1 MAVLFLGFHDVDED
15 LLLLVYLH
23 FPVVEL
29 HLQVLYLGVG
39 LGIGVRTMFE
49 HKCSNSYAYVGQLG
63 LTALL
68 PLLCALLSK
77 FMIFH
82 QFSVQRDVPAGLAAL
97 HLHRLHR
104 QKRLY
109 LCFHFLYLLLQL
121 AGPRFQGP
129 VIRLPLQEAV
139 GRVDDGVLRSLLAH
153 LSHQL
158 ALDLRALLAGLGA
171 ALGPRRRFPANSFYH
186 FCNLEQKGAVVDEPA
201 AVAFDGGF
209 DAPEVRVQLGE
220 GLTD

>member
-1 MAVLFLGFHDVDED
+1 MAVLFLGFHDVDQD

-39 LGIGVRTMFE
+39 
-49 HKCSNSYAYVGQLG
+49 QLG
-63 LTALL
+63 LAALL
-68 PLLCALLSK
+68 PLLCALLSQ

-121 AGPRFQGP
+121 AGP

-158 ALDLRALLAGLGA
+158 ALDLLALLAGLGA
-171 ALGPRRRFPANSFYH
+171 ALGPRRRFPADRFYH
-186 FCNLEQKGAVVDEPA
+186 LCNLEQKGAVVDEPA

-209 DAPEVRVQLGE
+209 DAPEVGVQLGE